1 MEKSGGFYRPDHGRN
16 PRLRLRLG
24 QLPVVHRRNAGLA
37 HTESK
42 RRAEPQIPRRRGSAE
57 SEVGSRGAHHHPKEP
72 NEHPVLCKRL

>member
-24 QLPVVHRRNAGLA
+24 QLPAVHRRNAVLA

-57 SEVGSRGAHHHPKEP
+57 SEVGSRGAHHHQKGP